1 MLLFVLNFHTE
12 VMACLLVKT
21 FTEITHIKKLNFEFQ
36 ILSLQDY
43 LLTVC
48 GAGIYWINLTKF
60 QLAIK
65 FVKIS
70 RQLATTCKLQNT
82 AV

>member
-1 MLLFVLNFHTE
+1 MLLFVLNFHAE
-12 VMACLLVKT
+12 VMARLLVKT

-48 GAGIYWINLTKF
+48 GAGIY
-60 QLAIK
+60 
-65 FVKIS
+65 
-70 RQLATTCKLQNT
+70 
-82 AV
+82 

>member
-1 MLLFVLNFHTE
+1 MLLLVLNFSTE
-12 VMACLLVKT
+12 VVACLLVKT
-21 FTEITHIKKLNFEFQ
+21 FTEITHTEKLNFKFQ
-36 ILSLQDY
+36 ILIIQDH

-48 GAGIYWINLTKF
+48 GAGSYWSNLTKF

-70 RQLATTCKLQNT
+70 RQLATTCMLQNT